1 MANIVGIVGSLR
13 KGSYNLALMNAF
25 IKQAPQD
32 VSIEIASIADL
43 PLFNEDLEVGAFP
56 ESARILKSKIEKADG
71 VIISTPEYNRGMSGV
86 LKNAIDWIS
95 RPDGQNSLKGKTVL
109 VIGASTGV
117 RGADIAQYDLKRS
130 LTYMNSK
137 VIGQPEFFLG
147 LAAEKFNKEGELT
160 DADTVKYIDRAL
172 AALLELVQN

>member
-1 MANIVGIVGSLR
+1 MTNIVGIVGSLR

-25 IKQAPQD
+25 IKQAPEG
-32 VSIEIASIADL
+32 VSIEVASIGDL
-43 PLFNEDLEVGAFP
+43 PLFNEDLEASAFP
-56 ESARILKSKIEKADG
+56 ESAQILKNKIEEADA
-71 VIISTPEYNRGMSGV
+71 VIISTPEYNRGTSGV

-95 RPDGQNSLKGKTVL
+95 RPDGQNSLKGKPVL
-109 VIGASTGV
+109 VVGASTGV

-147 LAAEKFNKEGELT
+147 LAAEKFNEAGELT
-160 DADTVKYIDRAL
+160 DTNTTKYIDRAL
-172 AALLELVQN
+172 EALLGAI

>member
-1 MANIVGIVGSLR
+1 MTNIVGIVGSLR

-25 IKQAPQD
+25 IKQAPEG
-32 VSIEIASIADL
+32 VSIEIASIGDL
-43 PLFNEDLEVGAFP
+43 PLFNEDLEVNAFP
-56 ESARILKSKIEKADG
+56 EAAQILKSKIESADA
-71 VIISTPEYNRGMSGV
+71 VIISTPEYNRGTSGV

-95 RPDGQNSLKGKTVL
+95 RPDGQNSLKGKLVL
-109 VIGASTGV
+109 VVGASTGV

-147 LAAEKFNKEGELT
+147 LAAEKFNEAGELI
-160 DADTVKYIDRAL
+160 DVDTAKYIDKAL
-172 AALLELVQN
+172 DALLKSI

>member
-1 MANIVGIVGSLR
+1 MTNIVGIVGSLR

-25 IKQAPQD
+25 IKQAPEG
-32 VSIEIASIADL
+32 VSIEIASIGDL
-43 PLFNEDLEVGAFP
+43 PLFNEDLEVNAFP
-56 ESARILKSKIEKADG
+56 EAAQILKSKIESADA
-71 VIISTPEYNRGMSGV
+71 VIISTPEYNRGTSGV

-95 RPDGQNSLKGKTVL
+95 RPDGQNSLKGKLVL
-109 VIGASTGV
+109 VVGASTGV

-147 LAAEKFNKEGELT
+147 LAAEKFNEAGELI
-160 DADTVKYIDRAL
+160 DADTAKYIDKAL
-172 AALLELVQN
+172 DALLKSI